1 MKSYWSDTVNRNNFE
16 RLNKD
21 IEVDV
26 CIIGAGI
33 TGISTAYML
42 SDENLKI
49 CVIDKGEIGGG
60 VTENTTAKVT
70 SQHELIYKYLIDT
83 FGHEFA
89 KKYLESNEEAIKRIE
104 EIINKEKIE
113 CEWEKTDA

>member
-1 MKSYWSDTVNRNNFE
+1 MKSYWSDTVNRTNFE
-16 RLNKD
+16 KLEKN

-42 SDENLKI
+42 SDKNLKV
-49 CVIDKGEIGGG
+49 CVVDKGKVGSG

-70 SQHELIYKYLIDT
+70 SQHGLIYKYLTDT
-83 FGHEFA
+83 F
-89 KKYLESNEEAIKRIE
+89 RV
-104 EIINKEKIE
+104 
-113 CEWEKTDA
+113 